1 MCNASGKVYTARVY
15 VRMKRTDESMSTVLL
30 TAKAKR
36 KPLTQQTISRLDLLL
51 GHIANLINE
60 TSDTD
65 F

>member
-1 MCNASGKVYTARVY
+1 MKVYTARVY